1 MHLSE
6 MELKQLIQGGE
17 TNSVEL
23 KIAAPRAV
31 DLVER
36 LRGMSYAGGEKR
48 PGSFAPVIPGL
59 SCARFPRSTSLFGRL
74 RSWRVVAVAVRIV
87 VRCERGE

>member
-17 TNSVEL
+17 TNTVEL

-36 LRGMSYAGGEKR
+36 LRGMSYAGGEIR
-48 PGSFAPVIPGL
+48 WGP
-59 SCARFPRSTSLFGRL
+59 ST
-74 RSWRVVAVAVRIV
+74 V
-87 VRCERGE
+87 VRNGPLSAQFMHELSILCSCCPP

>member
-17 TNSVEL
+17 TNTVEL

-48 PGSFAPVIPGL
+48 WGL
-59 SCARFPRSTSLFGRL
+59 ST
-74 RSWRVVAVAVRIV
+74 AVRNGPLRAQCMREVSIL
-87 VRCERGE
+87 C